1 MLAPPSEVT
10 LAARPPG
17 VAAAPPALRS
27 SLLLGASPSIAPGI
41 SAAGPDSGRSPPR
54 APGPL
59 LPAPASDHFLQ
70 VGLRAAARR
79 GETGLSSKP
88 GGGYG
93 SSKRSQVS
101 TKICLLKCSDCEP
114 NAGRRRLRDNEEVE
128 KDLERLLLDPSSQ
141 CAHVL
146 CPPG

>member
-1 MLAPPSEVT
+1 M
-10 LAARPPG
+10 
-17 VAAAPPALRS
+17 
-27 SLLLGASPSIAPGI
+27 
-41 SAAGPDSGRSPPR
+41 
-54 APGPL
+54 
-59 LPAPASDHFLQ
+59 
-70 VGLRAAARR
+70 
-79 GETGLSSKP
+79 SSKP

-114 NAGRRRLRDNEEVE
+114 NAGRRRLRDSEEVE